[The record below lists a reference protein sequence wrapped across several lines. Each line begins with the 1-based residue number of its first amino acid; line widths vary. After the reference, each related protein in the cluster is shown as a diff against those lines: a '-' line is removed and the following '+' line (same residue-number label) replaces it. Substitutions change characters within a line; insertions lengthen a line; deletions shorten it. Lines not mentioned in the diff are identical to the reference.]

1 MLPTQP
7 NEKKIPNENGEIKS
21 IYINEFYVGIDY
33 LR

>member
-7 NEKKIPNENGEIKS
+7 NEKKIPNENREIKS
-21 IYINEFYVGIDY
+21 VYINEFYVGIDY